1 MEGGSG
7 HSGPSTHSVLTSVKA
22 RCREHGLP
30 SRLDDILLLSE
41 EHLTAAAELLGASEE
56 ELTDFLELT
65 LDERKVRAR
74 AELKALRSRGV
85 ALCRRE
91 GTISLAALV
100 QLRKWGDVNP
110 NIDHNQTQ
118 GSSSLAGEALLG
130 SSVPDSAENLEL
142 RRQLDELRNTAS
154 SLKQKVELLE
164 AERAEDDD
172 AASSSKLWISDQLWE
187 DLPEDAVRAELSKA
201 DLRGISRLYPAPAE
215 YSLKAGVL
223 SAADKSRLPAASRE
237 QMDVLAKIILRS
249 NDAVRPLLH
258 LITRLDNEDSLAAG
272 EIRTMA
278 LDSISLTLHANSI
291 LETQRKQLL
300 FQGNKV
306 VSALFDRQSRE
317 AKPLL
322 SKAEEAELDALYE
335 REKHKKKLRSVL
347 GAPARG
353 TQPAGGRG
361 RGRGQSQFQQQLPRQ
376 QSGVNFGDQPG
387 NGRGRGNFRQ
397 SGRSSGKGAKG
408 RGSGEARG
416 ARDTSAQQE

>member
-1 MEGGSG
+1 
-7 HSGPSTHSVLTSVKA
+7 
-22 RCREHGLP
+22 
-30 SRLDDILLLSE
+30 LDDILHLSE

-91 GTISLAALV
+91 GTISMAALV

-172 AASSSKLWISDQLWE
+172 AASWSKLWISDQLWE

-201 DLRGISRLYPAPAE
+201 DLRGISRLVH
-215 YSLKAGVL
+215 S
-223 SAADKSRLPAASRE
+223 SR
-237 QMDVLAKIILRS
+237 
-249 NDAVRPLLH
+249 
-258 LITRLDNEDSLAAG
+258 
-272 EIRTMA
+272 
-278 LDSISLTLHANSI
+278 
-291 LETQRKQLL
+291 
-300 FQGNKV
+300 
-306 VSALFDRQSRE
+306 
-317 AKPLL
+317 
-322 SKAEEAELDALYE
+322 
-335 REKHKKKLRSVL
+335 
-347 GAPARG
+347 
-353 TQPAGGRG
+353 
-361 RGRGQSQFQQQLPRQ
+361 
-376 QSGVNFGDQPG
+376 
-387 NGRGRGNFRQ
+387 
-397 SGRSSGKGAKG
+397 
-408 RGSGEARG
+408 
-416 ARDTSAQQE
+416 